1 MNSLMDN
8 TARLLET
15 ASGCSDASLPAS
27 DWTLFI
33 GPEGGIQMLAG
44 ADQSLE
50 SLAWTRG
57 AQSAWQILNRETTV
71 RVEGW
76 QAGQRCILESP
87 RSAGRAGRIL
97 GNLRLYE
104 LAA

>member
-1 MNSLMDN
+1 MNQLLDN

-15 ASGCSDASLPAS
+15 ASCCANAGLPAS

-33 GPEGGIQMLAG
+33 GPEGGLQMVAG
-44 ADQSLE
+44 AAQSLE
-50 SLAWTRG
+50 SLVWSRG
-57 AQSAWQILNRETTV
+57 ARSAWQVLHGESSV

-76 QAGQRCILESP
+76 QGGQHCILESP
-87 RSAGRAGRIL
+87 RPGSAATRLLA
-97 GNLRLYE
+97 NQRLYE